1 MLFPGRAGLHSWQH
15 YVLFAEGASGFTSF
29 GWGAQAKQLL
39 LLCVLQVLHFGEYL
53 LATLTFSKC
62 AFTAMTEP
70 MWLQLCCFY
79 QVTAVWAVSQHF
91 APVLDVILNDS
102 RLFEVCVCF
111 LAVGADVDD
120 GKLAISSSY
129 DRNGLPFE

>member
-1 MLFPGRAGLHSWQH
+1 
-15 YVLFAEGASGFTSF
+15 
-29 GWGAQAKQLL
+29 
-39 LLCVLQVLHFGEYL
+39 
-53 LATLTFSKC
+53 
-62 AFTAMTEP
+62 MTEP